1 MGVRGEEYT
10 PINFDCTNKMATTL
24 NNDLRLEI
32 ARMVARSGEGHI
44 PSSYSIVD
52 LVEYLYARVLRYNPA
67 LPKWSERDYFILSK
81 GHGAAGLF
89 VVLHKHGFLTDQDIA
104 DYSTARGILGGH
116 PDTTTVPGAE
126 ASTGSLGHGF
136 PTAVGVALGLR
147 IQNLDN
153 RVFALLG
160 DGECHEGTIWESANV
175 GANQRLGNLC
185 AIVDWNGSAAQLMP
199 KDDLPAKWRAFG
211 WETYLIDGHSED
223 EMSEVFRQL
232 VFTKDG
238 TPKAIIART
247 VKGKGV
253 SFTEGHGKW
262 HHRIPDAQEMA
273 GIVQELSSV

>member
-1 MGVRGEEYT
+1 MS
-10 PINFDCTNKMATTL
+10 AAL
-24 NNDLRLEI
+24 NSDLRLQI
-32 ARMVARSGEGHI
+32 ARMVKQSGEGHI

-52 LVEYLYARVLRYNPA
+52 LIDYLYGQVLRYDAKN
-67 LPKWSERDYFILSK
+67 PKWSERDYFILSK

-89 VVLHKHGFLTDQDIA
+89 SVLHKYKFVSDQDIA
-104 DYSTARGILGGH
+104 DYSTSHGILGGH
-116 PDTTTVPGAE
+116 PDTTKVPGAE

-147 IQNLDN
+147 IQNLNN

-185 AIVDWNGSAAQLMP
+185 AIIDWNGSAAQLMP

-211 WETYLIDGHSED
+211 WETYVIDGHSTSD
-223 EMSEVFRQL
+223 MKEVFGQL
-232 VFTKDG
+232 RFSADG
-238 TPKAIIART
+238 APKAIVART

-253 SFTEGHGKW
+253 SFVEGHGKW
-262 HHRIPDAQEMA
+262 HHRIPDEQEMA
-273 GIVQELSSV
+273 GIIQELSA